1 MGFSSGSF
9 AYSGSSTT
17 FSAPVTGTTISS
29 TAAAA
34 AFTETAAGLSTCLLK
49 DGTQTSTAA
58 IPLAIAPSA
67 LTHTTRVTEVQNGY
81 GSFLTSVAGTNTV
94 TGTATPTPAYTVGQR
109 FTFVPA
115 NTNTGATTLNISS
128 LGAGAVQLAGA
139 ALTGGEL
146 VANVPVSVYVSAAT
160 PVFEIITPTQFPDS
174 RALVVGATDST
185 KKIRFEADSIT
196 TGTTRVATMPDH
208 DLTIGDAP
216 VSGTKQATTSGTSIS
231 FTIPSWAKQVTLQ
244 FNGVSTSGTNNWL
257 IQLGDAGDVE
267 ATGYLSAG
275 ANLTEAAAVAVINST
290 AGFPLNLSSA
300 AAIVSGHVVFTLED
314 ASDFTWTCSGVLN
327 LSNAATSLT
336 VSGRKATSAALTRV
350 VLTTVGGTDT
360 FDAGEMNVLYV

>member
-1 MGFSSGSF
+1 MGFSSGTF
-9 AYSGSSTT
+9 TYTGSSTS

-34 AFTETAAGLSTCLLK
+34 AFTETATGLSTCLLK

-67 LTHTTRVTEVQNGY
+67 LTHATRVTEVQNGY
-81 GSFLTSVAGTNTV
+81 GSFLTSVAGTNTI

-115 NTNTGATTLNISS
+115 VTNTGATTLNISS

-146 VANVPVSVYVSAAT
+146 VASVPVTVYVTAAT

-185 KKIRFEADSIT
+185 KKVRFEADSIT
-196 TGTTRVATMPDH
+196 TGTTRVLTVQDRDM
-208 DLTIGDAP
+208 TIGV
-216 VSGTKQATTSGTSIS
+216 VSGTSTATTSGMSHS
-231 FTIPSWAKQVTLQ
+231 FTIPSWARKITFSLID
-244 FNGVSTSGTNNWL
+244 VSADGTADIML
-257 IQLGDAGDVE
+257 RIGDAGGLE
-267 ATGYLSAG
+267 ESGYLGAVITTG
-275 ANLTEAAAVAVINST
+275 AAAAATANLGTSFILVDTSVAANSY
-290 AGFPLNLSSA
+290 
-300 AAIVSGHVVFTLED
+300 SGQITL
-314 ASDFTWTCSGVLN
+314 VLE
-327 LSNAATSLT
+327 NAATFTWSCHGGVANNDAT
-336 VSGRKATSAALTRV
+336 SAYVVMGHKALSAALTSV
-350 VLTTVGGTDT
+350 AIVSTDT
-360 FDAGEMNVLYV
+360 FDAGEVNVVYE